1 MTAVPN
7 FKTEW
12 QGPIIIIGFGSIGK
26 GTLPLICRH
35 LEFSNNKIHI
45 FDPSILNKSIAEQYQ
60 ANFINTALTAE
71 NYQDLLGNIID
82 NDDEQSL
89 IVNLSVDVATKEII
103 KFAQA
108 KNALYVDTSIDP
120 WAGFY
125 FNDNLSLSERSN
137 YALRESLLELRTT
150 NPSQTTAVSCCGANP
165 GMVSWFVKQALLNL
179 AKDLGHEITKPAT
192 KAEWA
197 NLMMTL
203 GVKGIHIAERDTQ
216 KSNVVREPGQFI
228 NTWSVEGLMFESTQP
243 AELGWGT
250 HEKTMPEA
258 AGVHDYGCKAA
269 IYIDKPAATVKV
281 DTWTPSTGNHFA
293 FLITHNEAIS
303 IADYFTVK
311 DGEEVIYRPTCHYA
325 YRPTD
330 LTVDSLDELF
340 NNNNGVPQT
349 NLKIL
354 TEDEITEGNDEL
366 GVLLYGHDKNA
377 YWYGSQLTIEETREL
392 IPHQN
397 ATGLQV
403 ASAVLTGIIWA
414 INNPQ
419 AGLVEVDEID
429 FEDCLKTQMP
439 YLGKVAGYYTDWNPL
454 KSAGK
459 DISTLDKE
467 DPWQF
472 KNILLQ

>member
-137 YALRESLLELRTT
+137 YAVRES
-150 NPSQTTAVSCCGANP
+150 
-165 GMVSWFVKQALLNL
+165 
-179 AKDLGHEITKPAT
+179 
-192 KAEWA
+192 
-197 NLMMTL
+197 
-203 GVKGIHIAERDTQ
+203 
-216 KSNVVREPGQFI
+216 GQFI

-269 IYIDKPAATVKV
+269 IYIDKPAA
-281 DTWTPSTGNHFA
+281 
-293 FLITHNEAIS
+293 
-303 IADYFTVK
+303 
-311 DGEEVIYRPTCHYA
+311 
-325 YRPTD
+325 
-330 LTVDSLDELF
+330 
-340 NNNNGVPQT
+340 
-349 NLKIL
+349 
-354 TEDEITEGNDEL
+354 
-366 GVLLYGHDKNA
+366 
-377 YWYGSQLTIEETREL
+377 
-392 IPHQN
+392 
-397 ATGLQV
+397 
-403 ASAVLTGIIWA
+403 
-414 INNPQ
+414 
-419 AGLVEVDEID
+419 
-429 FEDCLKTQMP
+429 
-439 YLGKVAGYYTDWNPL
+439 
-454 KSAGK
+454 
-459 DISTLDKE
+459 
-467 DPWQF
+467 
-472 KNILLQ
+472 